1 MIAAM
6 PLVGATLRGL
16 LDRRRTWVMVLLAAL
31 PVGVALLLRIADAR
45 VGAAGI
51 LDALMVRTVMPL
63 VAMVFGTAALGSE
76 LEDGTAVYLMVKPIA
91 RWRIALA
98 KIAVGAGLSV
108 ALVVPATVATGLL
121 IGGLKAAS
129 VSATLGYGV
138 GVALGACAYA
148 AAFVA
153 LSAFT
158 SRALIIGLVYTL
170 VWEGVLAGLLEG
182 TRSLS
187 VAQATV
193 GIANGFAPRSTLPAP
208 LDTITS
214 ATILAV
220 VLCGAFL
227 LASWRL
233 ARFEVRGGD

>member
-16 LDRRRTWVMVLLAAL
+16 LDRRRTWVMVILAAL
-31 PVGVALLLRIADAR
+31 PVGVALLLKIADAR

-108 ALVVPATVATGLL
+108 ALVVPSTVATGLL
-121 IGGLKAAS
+121 IGGLKAAAIT
-129 VSATLGYGV
+129 ATLGYGV

-187 VAQATV
+187 VAQATI

-208 LDTITS
+208 LGTITS

-220 VLCGAFL
+220 VLGGSFL

>member
-16 LDRRRTWVMVLLAAL
+16 LDRRRTWVMVILAAL

-108 ALVVPATVATGLL
+108 ALVVPSTVATGLL
-121 IGGLKAAS
+121 IGGLKAAAIT
-129 VSATLGYGV
+129 ATLGYGV
-138 GVALGACAYA
+138 GVTLGACAYA

-187 VAQATV
+187 VAQATI

-208 LDTITS
+208 LGTITS